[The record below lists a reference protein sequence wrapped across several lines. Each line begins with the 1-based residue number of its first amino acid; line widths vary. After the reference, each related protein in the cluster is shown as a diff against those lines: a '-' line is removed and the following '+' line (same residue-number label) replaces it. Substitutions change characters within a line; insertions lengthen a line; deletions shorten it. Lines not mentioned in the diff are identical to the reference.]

1 MAAGCLGIR
10 FPLLS
15 IQTPS
20 IFWGIIYLT
29 PKRQYNPLAIRAAQF
44 EEGLNSIRD
53 QLLMEA
59 T

>member
-1 MAAGCLGIR
+1 M
-10 FPLLS
+10 
-15 IQTPS
+15 
-20 IFWGIIYLT
+20 YLT

-44 EEGLNSIRD
+44 EEGLNPIHD